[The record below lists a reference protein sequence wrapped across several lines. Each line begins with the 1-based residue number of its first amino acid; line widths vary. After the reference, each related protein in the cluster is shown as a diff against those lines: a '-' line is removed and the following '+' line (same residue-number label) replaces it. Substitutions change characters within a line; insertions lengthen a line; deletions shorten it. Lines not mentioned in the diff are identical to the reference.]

1 MKLWIRKLSG
11 FVVAAMLM
19 ISLSDKACA
28 AENEDASA
36 APSSVIA
43 EEEPA
48 ALGESG
54 TNPSPA
60 STITDEAVTDTN
72 GAAGSGEVAVEGGAT
87 IITDGNGT
95 VTATDQTGPAA
106 ATDGDGAG
114 ANEAAGT
121 AEIVAE
127 GGAAIITDGNG
138 TVTATGLTGPA
149 AATDGEGA
157 GANEAAG
164 IAEIVAEGGAAIV
177 TDGDGI
183 ATTADQTGFA
193 AGSTAAGSS
202 DSVLTTTGES
212 GTGESGADENR
223 KAPAENGSRSVG
235 TSGVQLRS
243 LSSEFEMAPPPDPDV
258 ENGSQTNP
266 TENGNENGSVQQQ
279 NGESGTEDETP
290 PQNQGTITVATT
302 EYSGTTETL
311 IDGTQNQGGEV
322 YKWAVVDS
330 LFSNSGWVTS
340 GSWNYEAEDDCLY
353 LDNYDSKSNS
363 LSLSTEGRDLRIM
376 AAGVN
381 RVQSIICDGD
391 LDIVGT
397 GIFLVDD
404 LALTEGHEVRLHANT
419 ALYGEDEG
427 SVALFLKQE
436 DGSYL
441 LVNGSLPG
449 LLNDGYELPDG
460 VKLVVPE
467 SGSLKLRSI
476 YKTQNDDG
484 NGGTATQYALAP
496 TGSGNWTEIEGVLKV
511 ESITMAENT
520 SLSLQGV
527 CELVLRGVQSVIDKL
542 SIQGSATVNLGGS
555 SRINT
560 MDVTGDVTMQFSED
574 DVIGNLIVK
583 NSNGSRG
590 TMELLADTNLHA
602 DAPSLTLTGTVSAN
616 LRTAAGILCFGPD
629 SDPRNCSV
637 ALEYD
642 SGILGIRNG
651 QGLAILNNSVYDLT
665 IKNRLSSAQDPLQI
679 APLALK
685 ADQATSVR
693 EDYQQASSQSGSSTI
708 PGQPY
713 GGIDIGVRT
722 YYFEIP
728 VEHVMLY
735 TEKFDKAYNTNSEYR
750 AVNEEKG
757 IFSEDLTADGKRYYV
772 TVTDALLGAS
782 STEVKYDDFSK
793 YFGSCGSDPVVE
805 LLMKNSNGE
814 LYTQYLRKSGDKASN
829 SMDLCS
835 VRIIDLYVFIHSQG
849 GGGTMTTTTL
859 SYTGSGMLG
868 GSGAGSLGTGV
879 TLSSGSI
886 RTYVPPP
893 VDNNSSQTTT
903 GDNSSSQ
910 TTTGDNNSSQTTTG
924 DNNSSQT
931 TGDNN
936 SSQTSQTTGNN
947 TGNNDTNSDNQTDI
961 EKPDEVATDN
971 PLVPESLQIVV
982 EPADDEETSAAKKTP
997 GAVEQQEVFEN
1008 RSEVLHL
1015 RVFAG
1020 KEELKSLNG
1029 MTVQVSVE
1037 WQKPES
1043 WNPEFVFAVFRGEDG
1058 ELHAF
1063 RASWDEK
1070 AKAFVFDSDQLG
1082 EFVLVYMEDWPEE
1095 LLFKN
1100 DFYAALEEIMKQQLP
1115 VKGTEI

>member
-1 MKLWIRKLSG
+1 M
-11 FVVAAMLM
+11 
-19 ISLSDKACA
+19 
-28 AENEDASA
+28 
-36 APSSVIA
+36 
-43 EEEPA
+43 
-48 ALGESG
+48 
-54 TNPSPA
+54 
-60 STITDEAVTDTN
+60 
-72 GAAGSGEVAVEGGAT
+72 
-87 IITDGNGT
+87 
-95 VTATDQTGPAA
+95 
-106 ATDGDGAG
+106 
-114 ANEAAGT
+114 
-121 AEIVAE
+121 
-127 GGAAIITDGNG
+127 
-138 TVTATGLTGPA
+138 
-149 AATDGEGA
+149 
-157 GANEAAG
+157 
-164 IAEIVAEGGAAIV
+164 
-177 TDGDGI
+177 
-183 ATTADQTGFA
+183 
-193 AGSTAAGSS
+193 
-202 DSVLTTTGES
+202 
-212 GTGESGADENR
+212 
-223 KAPAENGSRSVG
+223 
-235 TSGVQLRS
+235 
-243 LSSEFEMAPPPDPDV
+243 
-258 ENGSQTNP
+258 
-266 TENGNENGSVQQQ
+266 
-279 NGESGTEDETP
+279 
-290 PQNQGTITVATT
+290 
-302 EYSGTTETL
+302 
-311 IDGTQNQGGEV
+311 
-322 YKWAVVDS
+322 
-330 LFSNSGWVTS
+330 TS

-467 SGSLKLRSI
+467 SGSLKLRSV
-476 YKTQNDDG
+476 YKTQTDDG

-750 AVNEEKG
+750 AVNEE
-757 IFSEDLTADGKRYYV
+757 L
-772 TVTDALLGAS
+772 
-782 STEVKYDDFSK
+782 
-793 YFGSCGSDPVVE
+793 
-805 LLMKNSNGE
+805 
-814 LYTQYLRKSGDKASN
+814 QRK
-829 SMDLCS
+829 CS
-835 VRIIDLYVFIHSQG
+835 
-849 GGGTMTTTTL
+849 
-859 SYTGSGMLG
+859 
-868 GSGAGSLGTGV
+868 
-879 TLSSGSI
+879 
-886 RTYVPPP
+886 
-893 VDNNSSQTTT
+893 
-903 GDNSSSQ
+903 
-910 TTTGDNNSSQTTTG
+910 
-924 DNNSSQT
+924 
-931 TGDNN
+931 
-936 SSQTSQTTGNN
+936 
-947 TGNNDTNSDNQTDI
+947 
-961 EKPDEVATDN
+961 
-971 PLVPESLQIVV
+971 
-982 EPADDEETSAAKKTP
+982 
-997 GAVEQQEVFEN
+997 
-1008 RSEVLHL
+1008 
-1015 RVFAG
+1015 
-1020 KEELKSLNG
+1020 
-1029 MTVQVSVE
+1029 
-1037 WQKPES
+1037 
-1043 WNPEFVFAVFRGEDG
+1043 
-1058 ELHAF
+1058 
-1063 RASWDEK
+1063 
-1070 AKAFVFDSDQLG
+1070 
-1082 EFVLVYMEDWPEE
+1082 
-1095 LLFKN
+1095 
-1100 DFYAALEEIMKQQLP
+1100 
-1115 VKGTEI
+1115 

>member
-127 GGAAIITDGNG
+127 GGAAII
-138 TVTATGLTGPA
+138 
-149 AATDGEGA
+149 
-157 GANEAAG
+157 
-164 IAEIVAEGGAAIV
+164 

-363 LSLSTEGRDLRIM
+363 LSLSTEGRYLRIM

-476 YKTQNDDG
+476 YKTQTDDG

-590 TMELLADTNLHA
+590 TMELLADTNLHS

-735 TEKFDKAYNTNSEYR
+735 TEKFDKAYNTNSEYL

-835 VRIIDLYVFIHSQG
+835 VRIIDLYVFIHSQD

-893 VDNNSSQTTT
+893 VDNNSSQTT
-903 GDNSSSQ
+903 
-910 TTTGDNNSSQTTTG
+910 GDNNSSQTA
-924 DNNSSQT
+924 
-931 TGDNN
+931 
-936 SSQTSQTTGNN
+936 GNN